1 MVKTLALA
9 GELCFPIM
17 SKTASWMGEHA
28 VVKLSRSL
36 AVSQHVEL
44 SHPFIKVSK

>member
-9 GELCFPIM
+9 GELCFHIM
-17 SKTASWMGEHA
+17 SETASWMGEHA

-36 AVSQHVEL
+36 VVSQHGEL
-44 SHPFIKVSK
+44 SHPFVRVSQ